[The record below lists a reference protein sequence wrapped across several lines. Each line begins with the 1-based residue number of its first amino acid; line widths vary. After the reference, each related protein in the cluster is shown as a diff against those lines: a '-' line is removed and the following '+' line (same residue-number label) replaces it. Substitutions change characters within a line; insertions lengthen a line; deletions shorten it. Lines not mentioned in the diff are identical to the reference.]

1 MANIAFLLWS
11 ADISGGTNV
20 IFEHSKRLGRYG
32 HNVTIITESKV
43 TEEDLAWHPGA
54 NTLNWV
60 TYEEVTDEE
69 FELVFATW
77 WKTAL
82 KLHEVNAKHYA
93 YFVQSIESRFYP
105 EEEVPLRQ
113 LVDMTYL
120 LPVKFVTEA
129 NWIKA
134 HLHQY
139 YAQDAELVLNG
150 INKKLYTGVIK
161 SKASVNK
168 GKLRV
173 LVEGPLGVPF
183 KNVERSIELCKQS
196 NADEV
201 WLLTLSD
208 VSQYEGVD
216 RIYSRIDVTKTPEIY
231 ASCDVLVKLS
241 KVEGMF
247 GPPLEMFH
255 CGGTAVTYNV
265 SGYDEYIVDGEN
277 ALVADMDD
285 EEAVVSF
292 INELK
297 ADVQKLTLLKEK
309 AIQTAENW
317 PDWEQSSR
325 MFSEA
330 VERMLEG
337 EINDR
342 AKIEALNK
350 TAWAHYE
357 YSEQLRLSTEDGA
370 VKISLAY
377 EERIKDFQSAMDSQT
392 RLIDERDAYIRIL
405 EDKINNG

>member
-20 IFEHSKRLGRYG
+20 IFEHSKRLGGYG
-32 HNVTIITESKV
+32 HDVTIITENKV

-69 FELVFATW
+69 FDLVFATW

-161 SKASVNK
+161 SKASVNE

-183 KNVERSIELCKQS
+183 KNVERSIELCNQS

-277 ALVADMDD
+277 ALVANMDD

-350 TAWAHYE
+350 TAWAHYDYAE
-357 YSEQLRLSTEDGA
+357 VVRLKNQIFRGNFTFYKYVSFLSPYSRSIRKKLFSFLRTF
-370 VKISLAY
+370 VK
-377 EERIKDFQSAMDSQT
+377 
-392 RLIDERDAYIRIL
+392 
-405 EDKINNG
+405 